1 MAVNISEN
9 ILKGIA
15 DKASYIAEE
24 YESNMAVD
32 NTIRAESK
40 SCYLQGMA
48 YVLEQFGYLFQ
59 YKDNTHIYIDTI
71 ENVENRIKGRK

>member
-32 NTIRAESK
+32 NTIRAENN

-71 ENVENRIKGRK
+71 ENVENKFKKH